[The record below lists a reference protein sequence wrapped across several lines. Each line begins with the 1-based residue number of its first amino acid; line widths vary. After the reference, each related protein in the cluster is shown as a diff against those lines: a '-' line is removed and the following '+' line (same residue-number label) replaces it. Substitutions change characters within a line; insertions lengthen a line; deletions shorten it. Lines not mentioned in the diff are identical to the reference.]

1 MAFSMYSIY
10 DVQRRNAIDADLNEY
25 TDFLISGLSDEPYN
39 LSDLFDKLL
48 ERKEKPSTKPKA
60 HRFFLASN
68 DSLIFE
74 ENALVNIDSLVNV
87 FLEKSDTK
95 SKSAYHTLTLEN
107 LEYRIYTRN
116 IVAPKGRDFQLVV
129 ITSLDRLYE
138 SLAQLRTILFIISP
152 VFLIIAAIIG
162 LFIARRAL
170 SPVSKITKAAAAIT
184 SQNLEERVP
193 ISKSD
198 DELSTLA
205 QTFNDMISR
214 LDLTFKSQQRFIADA
229 SHDFRTPLTS
239 IQMELEM
246 LNNKEDI
253 PDSTRVTIDR
263 CLKEINRLTG
273 LADNLLILARAD
285 AHQLIIDKKPVR
297 LDEILMDCLSQLNN
311 LAKIKNVNIRLNM
324 KHPIEL
330 LADEAMLK
338 RAFIN
343 VLDNSI
349 KFSPSN
355 DTVTISLE
363 KKDNN
368 SIIKI
373 NNKGNPI
380 PKELLS
386 KIFNRF
392 QRGDASRTSKG
403 FGLGL
408 AIVKAIIEAHHGTV
422 TLESSENL
430 GTTLKI
436 YLPN

>member
-1 MAFSMYSIY
+1 MYSIY
-10 DVQRRNAIDADLNEY
+10 DVQRRNAIDTDLNEY

-39 LSDLFDKLL
+39 LSDLFSKLL
-48 ERKEKPSTKPKA
+48 EKKDKPSKKPKS

-87 FLEKSDTK
+87 FLEKADSK
-95 SKSAYHTLTLEN
+95 SKSAYHTLTLED

-116 IVAPKGRDFQLVV
+116 IEAPKGKGYQLVV

-138 SLAQLRTILFIISP
+138 SLAQLRYILFIICPIS
-152 VFLIIAAIIG
+152 LIIAAIIG

-170 SPVSKITKAAAAIT
+170 APVTKITKTAAMIT

-205 QTFNDMISR
+205 RTFNDMISR

-239 IQMELEM
+239 IQMELEL
-246 LNNKEDI
+246 LNNRDDI
-253 PDSTRVTIDR
+253 QDNTRATIDR
-263 CLKEINRLTG
+263 CLKEISRLSG

-285 AHQLIIDKKPVR
+285 AHQLIINKKPVR
-297 LDEILMDCLSQLNN
+297 LDEIIMDCLSQLNN
-311 LAKIKNVNIRLNM
+311 LAKVKNVNVRLNM
-324 KHPIEL
+324 THPIEL
-330 LADEAMLK
+330 SADEAMLK

-355 DTVTISLE
+355 DIVTITLE
-363 KKDNN
+363 KNEKS

-373 NNKGNPI
+373 NNNGYPI

-392 QRGDASRTSKG
+392 QRGDTSRTTKG

-408 AIVKAIIEAHHGTV
+408 AIVKAIIEAHYGTV
-422 TLESSENL
+422 SIESSENH

-436 YLPN
+436 YLPI